1 MKLSPAQ
8 KSILAKLGN
17 AAALEALRL
26 NEEQGEGP
34 AMIAREFD
42 ITIPQA
48 NALINAG
55 RKIKA

>member
-1 MKLSPAQ
+1 MKLSTAQ
-8 KSILAKLGN
+8 KSILSKLGTN
-17 AAALEALRL
+17 AALEALRL